1 MLYILTFIFLVLA
14 LWLDHAAIALIL
26 GITLSYS
33 ISIPINFVTRR
44 MGTKI
49 LQTGIVFLGGS
60 ISVPQVVDI
69 SAEYLPWVSGF
80 VLVTFLLVILL
91 GKLIGVSKKQSYLLA
106 SGTAIC
112 GGTAMASVAP
122 VIKAKPQE
130 LLTALTIVFILNAL
144 AVIFF
149 PLMGSWLDL
158 TEEQF
163 GSWTALAIHDTASV
177 IGAASVLGD
186 EAVQVAVTLKLGRTL
201 WIIPLVIFSAWYFRE
216 KRSSI
221 GFPIFIL
228 FFVSAVLLNSIF
240 MLSAEVNQILI
251 DINKI
256 CLLTGLFCIGTQID
270 QETIQKISFKPL
282 ILAISIWTLVIP
294 VSLLII

>member
-26 GITLSYS
+26 GIILSYS
-33 ISIPINFVTRR
+33 ISIPIDFVTKR

-69 SAEYLPWVSGF
+69 SAAYLPWVSGF

-186 EAVQVAVTLKLGRTL
+186 EAVQVAATLKLGRTL

-228 FFVSAVLLNSIF
+228 FFASAVVLN
-240 MLSAEVNQILI
+240 
-251 DINKI
+251 
-256 CLLTGLFCIGTQID
+256 
-270 QETIQKISFKPL
+270 
-282 ILAISIWTLVIP
+282 
-294 VSLLII
+294 

>member
-26 GITLSYS
+26 GIILSYS

-149 PLMGSWLDL
+149 PLIGSWLGL

-177 IGAASVLGD
+177 VGAASVMGD
-186 EAVQVAVTLKLGRTL
+186 EAVQVAATLKLGRTL

-228 FFVSAVLLNSIF
+228 FFASAVVLNSIF
-240 MLSAEVNQILI
+240 MPSAEVNQILK

-270 QETIQKISFKPL
+270 QESIQKISFKPL